1 MRHLVT
7 EKLFSRL
14 WHQFHLLVDFNWLTD
29 WSEENNKFCSLDFF
43 PLKHSNSK
51 HRDSRETKL
60 TSSPRNYS
68 YAHEETF
75 YVYKFLKIILSERS
89 THAGNVR
96 FYPLMKKNLPC
107 FPLRDFLRKPLLL
120 GSLSSDVFERRT
132 STRRAYPDATKFV
145 LLSFFALIQ
154 TIF

>member
-1 MRHLVT
+1 MLT
-7 EKLFSRL
+7 M
-14 WHQFHLLVDFNWLTD
+14 QFINWLTD
-29 WSEENNKFCSLDFF
+29 WSEENNKFCSLEFV

-51 HRDSRETKL
+51 HRDSREMKL

-75 YVYKFLKIILSERS
+75 CVYKFLKIILCERS

-132 STRRAYPDATKFV
+132 STRGELFSLLKYPDATKFV